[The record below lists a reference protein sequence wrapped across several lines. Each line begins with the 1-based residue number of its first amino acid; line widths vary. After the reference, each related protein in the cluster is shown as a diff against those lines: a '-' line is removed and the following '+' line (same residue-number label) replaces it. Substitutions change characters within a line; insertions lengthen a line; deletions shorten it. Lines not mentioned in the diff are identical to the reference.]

1 MGIVARHQT
10 NSPKQHT
17 KLNHVSWNPGQS
29 DHYCAFYVIFTSLL
43 PCLSLCYLIITNYIC
58 CYMTIACYGSNIV
71 SVLTH
76 NYICYYI
83 IITVI
88 RYGNNCAFLHHL
100 HLLLHHYNIITLVF
114 KLLLH
119 VIRDFYDP

>member
-1 MGIVARHQT
+1 
-10 NSPKQHT
+10 
-17 KLNHVSWNPGQS
+17 
-29 DHYCAFYVIFTSLL
+29 
-43 PCLSLCYLIITNYIC
+43 
-58 CYMTIACYGSNIV
+58 MTIACYGSNIV